1 MQRSDGEVSENSN
14 ESAPVARR
22 FGWWHIA
29 AFVAA
34 AVVVTVGITVWA
46 LQSGLFQSEFRPVS
60 LYPDEQRTLE
70 EKLDRLQGAA
80 APRND
85 GGLAGQ
91 GGEPLAPEPY
101 SELGAKREVA
111 FTERELNAMLA
122 HNTDL
127 ARRVAIDLSE
137 DLVSA
142 RILLPLDEDFP
153 VLGGKTLRVRAGA
166 EFAYLNDRAI
176 VKLRGVSIMGVPLPN
191 AWLGGLKNID
201 LVREFGASPGFWKA
215 FSDGIEDVRVGEGTL
230 VLRLRE

>member
-1 MQRSDGEVSENSN
+1 MQQADGEISENSN

-22 FGWWHIA
+22 FGWWHVA

-34 AVVVTVGITVWA
+34 AVVCSVGITAWV

-60 LYPDEQRTLE
+60 LNPHEQRMLE
-70 EKLDRLQGAA
+70 QKLDRLQGVA
-80 APRND
+80 APQND
-85 GGLAGQ
+85 GGSAEQ

-111 FTERELNAMLA
+111 FSERELNAMLA

-127 ARRVAIDLSE
+127 ARRIAIDLSE

-142 RILLPLDEDFP
+142 RILLPLEEDFP

-166 EFAYLNDRAI
+166 ELAYLNDRAI
-176 VKLRGVSIMGVPLPN
+176 VRLRGVSVMGVPLPN

-230 VLRLRE
+230 VLRFTE

>member
-1 MQRSDGEVSENSN
+1 MQQPNGEVSGNSN
-14 ESAPVARR
+14 EWAPVARR

-34 AVVVTVGITVWA
+34 AVAVSVGITVWGF
-46 LQSGLFQSEFRPVS
+46 QSGLFQSEFRPVS
-60 LYPDEQRTLE
+60 LNPDEQRALE

-80 APRND
+80 APQND
-85 GGLAGQ
+85 GGSAEQ
-91 GGEPLAPEPY
+91 GGEPLAPEPF
-101 SELGAKREVA
+101 SELGAKRKVA

-137 DLVSA
+137 GLVSA
-142 RILLPLDEDFP
+142 RIVLPLEEDFP

-176 VKLRGVSIMGVPLPN
+176 VKLRGVSVMGVPLPN

-230 VLRLRE
+230 ELRFRE

>member
-1 MQRSDGEVSENSN
+1 MQQPDGDVSENSN

-34 AVVVTVGITVWA
+34 AVVVTVGITVWV
-46 LQSGLFQSEFRPVS
+46 LQSGLFRSEFRPVS
-60 LYPDEQRTLE
+60 LNPDERRTLE

-80 APRND
+80 TPQND
-85 GGLAGQ
+85 GESAGRD
-91 GGEPLAPEPY
+91 GEPLAPEPY

-142 RILLPLDEDFP
+142 RILLPLEEDFP
-153 VLGGKTLRVRAGA
+153 ILGGKTLRVRAGA

-176 VKLRGVSIMGVPLPN
+176 VKLRGVSVMGVPLPN
-191 AWLGGLKNID
+191 AWLGGLKDID

-230 VLRLRE
+230 ELRFRE